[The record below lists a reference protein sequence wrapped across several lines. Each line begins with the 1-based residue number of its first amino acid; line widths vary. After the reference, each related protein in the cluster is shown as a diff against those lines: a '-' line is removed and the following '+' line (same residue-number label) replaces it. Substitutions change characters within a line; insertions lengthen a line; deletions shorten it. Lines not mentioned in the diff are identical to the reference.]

1 MKAPRPAALRPALAL
16 AIALAALA
24 GAGGAAAQ
32 GSPAAAAPDADADAP
47 LVLGL
52 SGSLGAHDP
61 TIAACG
67 GAYYRYSSGLGIP
80 MAVSKD
86 LKEWRQAGAVFAKIP
101 AWTREAIP
109 GSTDFWAPEVVKMG
123 DRYRIY
129 YSVSTFGSKLSAI
142 GMASSPSLDPASPD
156 YLWTDEGQVIA
167 SSPTDDFNAIDPCVA
182 FDAEGA
188 PWMAFGSFW
197 SGIKIVKLDG
207 ATGRLAE
214 PGAAPLS
221 IARRPESPDAIEG
234 AYILPWAGRY
244 YLFVSFDFCCRG
256 SRSSY
261 NMRVGRSD
269 SITGPYLDRGGKS
282 LLEGGGT
289 LIRESGARYKGPGHC
304 SVLVEGDTCY
314 LVYHAYDAQKAGLAR
329 LRIEPLQ
336 WDDEL
341 WPYVTGEGGRPLG
354 AAGTRR
360 QGIARVS
367 IGY

>member
-1 MKAPRPAALRPALAL
+1 MRAPRPAARGLALAL
-16 AIALAALA
+16 TVALAALA
-24 GAGGAAAQ
+24 GTGEAAAQ
-32 GSPAAAAPDADADAP
+32 GSPAAAAPDLDAP
-47 LVLGL
+47 LALEL

-61 TIAACG
+61 TIVAGG
-67 GAYYRYSSGLGIP
+67 GAYYRFSSGLGVP
-80 MAVSKD
+80 TAVSKD
-86 LKEWRQAGAVFAKIP
+86 LKAWRQAGPVFAKIP
-101 AWTREAIP
+101 AWTREAVP

-123 DRYRIY
+123 DRCRIY
-129 YSVSTFGSKLSAI
+129 YSVSTFGSNLSAI
-142 GMASSPSLDPASPD
+142 GMASSPSLDPSSPG

-167 SSPTDDFNAIDPCVA
+167 SRPADDFNAIDPCVA
-182 FDAEGA
+182 FDAEGI

-207 ATGRLAE
+207 ATGKLAE

-234 AYILPWAGRY
+234 AYILPRAGRY

-269 SITGPYLDRGGKS
+269 SITGPYIDRGGKS

-289 LIRESGARYKGPGHC
+289 LIREGGARYKGPGHC

-314 LVYHAYDAQKAGLAR
+314 LVYHAYDAQRAGMAR

-336 WDDEL
+336 WSADG
-341 WPYVTGEGGRPLG
+341 WPYVTGEGAGR
-354 AAGTRR
+354 
-360 QGIARVS
+360 Q
-367 IGY
+367 